1 MINSDQNENRH
12 RVVRERERE
21 REREGNEYQYFYSP
35 GGALSPVLHTNNAL
49 IETTAPSKF
58 NAIQF
63 VERIE
68 RKPDSGSRISD
79 DGLQIARCTS
89 NNHKVHGNNKK

>member
-1 MINSDQNENRH
+1 MNINTFIPLGVH
-12 RVVRERERE
+12 
-21 REREGNEYQYFYSP
+21 YPQYFTP
-35 GGALSPVLHTNNAL
+35 CHQLNNNNAL
-49 IETTAPSKF
+49 IIETTAPSKF